1 MTLAQDDS
9 TIRFFTWPC
18 ASRLAAACTTLSS
31 VMTASP
37 MPLVTASRAAGAEIT
52 SGNGSG
58 DEFLGER
65 LHVTLRNGAEQHQFQ
80 QLIVV
85 HRFGAGLAE
94 AVTQPLAVAMI
105 VGPNFGKP

>member
-52 SGNGSG
+52 SGNGPNLAMSS
-58 DEFLGER
+58 LAS

-80 QLIVV
+80 QLMVV

-105 VGPNFGKP
+105 PNFGKP